1 MYPTISL
8 LISMFTVPKETQNL
22 VQIRK
27 IPIITN
33 IEFFFVHIINVLLIK
48 MYLYIKLILR

>member
-27 IPIITN
+27 IPVITN
-33 IEFFFVHIINVLLIK
+33 NEFFLFILL
-48 MYLYIKLILR
+48 MYS